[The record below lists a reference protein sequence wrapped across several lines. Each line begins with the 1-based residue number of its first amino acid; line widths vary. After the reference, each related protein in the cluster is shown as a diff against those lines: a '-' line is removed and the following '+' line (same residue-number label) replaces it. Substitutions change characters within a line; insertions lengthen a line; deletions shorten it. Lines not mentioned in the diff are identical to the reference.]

1 MLRNFPSPKDVYRIR
16 SPKNFY
22 AAMRADVQ
30 LLLENERY
38 LALTTVIMCCL
49 DALAADPGD
58 AGRGKFGSFMERHF
72 PELCTLLDSVCPGRK
87 GTDVLYDKF
96 RNGFAHNRGPKSN
109 FVIVED
115 HEVEGHWAGGSVPRV
130 RKRTMFQVTVSK
142 DGQHFRAVIGAK
154 CASVIVADDRGNERY
169 GGMSDIISCPPVR
182 LPLLDG
188 PEGPI
193 ISVAR

>member
-1 MLRNFPSPKDVYRIR
+1 MLRNFLSPKDVYRIR

-72 PELCTLLDSVCPGRK
+72 PELCTLLDSVCPGRR

-182 LPLLDG
+182 LP
-188 PEGPI
+188 
-193 ISVAR
+193 

>member
-1 MLRNFPSPKDVYRIR
+1 MVKGAERDY
-16 SPKNFY
+16 KNK
-22 AAMRADVQ
+22 
-30 LLLENERY
+30 NGRY
-38 LALTTVIMCCL
+38 G
-49 DALAADPGD
+49 DLAALRK
-58 AGRGKFGSFMERHF
+58 AH
-72 PELCTLLDSVCPGRK
+72 LLDRLVFESDSSSDASGK
-87 GTDVLYDKF
+87 AD
-96 RNGFAHNRGPKSN
+96 AN
-109 FVIVED
+109 F
-115 HEVEGHWAGGSVPRV
+115 V